1 MRKVMLYEPGD
12 LRLIECEKPKA
23 GKGEVLIKN
32 EVSLTCGSDV
42 KSYIRGYAKHTPP
55 YNIGHECSGVVA
67 EVGEGVTKFK
77 VGDRVVAHNSAP
89 CNECYYCKKGIHCMC
104 ENLITNQLKNGGFS
118 EYQLIPEIIVKQ
130 NMFHIPDDMSFKQA
144 ALLEPFACAVYG
156 VSEIP
161 VEQGDYVAV
170 NGCGPSGLMF
180 IRLLYLKGA
189 RVIACD
195 KSKVRLEAAKKLGAH
210 DVINIEEVD
219 DQVQAVKDLTPGK
232 RGVDAAVEAAGSVKV
247 WQMSI
252 NMVRPGGFALL
263 YGGTKAGEELTV
275 DTKLLHYSQITI
287 KGLYHTTPL
296 YVNQA
301 FELLKMKVIDEKDFL
316 YNEYK
321 LENVK
326 EALMNH
332 HEGNVIK
339 NYITYN

>member
-1 MRKVMLYEPGD
+1 MLYEPGD

>member
-12 LRLIECEKPKA
+12 LRIVECEKPKPK
-23 GKGEVLIKN
+23 KGEVLIKN
-32 EVSLTCGSDV
+32 MVSLTCGSDV

-55 YNIGHECSGVVA
+55 YNIGHEASGIVDS
-67 EVGEGVTKFK
+67 VGEGVSKFK

-89 CNECYYCKKGIHCMC
+89 CNECYYCKKGIHSMC
-104 ENLITNQLKNGGFS
+104 ENLISNNLKNGAFS
-118 EYQLIPEIIVKQ
+118 EYQLIPAKIVEQ
-130 NMFHIPDDMSFKQA
+130 NMFKIPEDMSFKQA

-156 VSEIP
+156 VSQVP
-161 VEQGDYVAV
+161 VEQGDYVVV

-180 IRLLYLKGA
+180 IKLLYLKGA

-195 KSKVRLEAAKKLGAH
+195 KSKVRLDAAKKLGAY
-210 DVINIEEVD
+210 DVVNIEEVEN
-219 DQVQAVKDLTPGK
+219 QVEAVKALTPEN
-232 RGVDAAVEAAGSVKV
+232 RGVDCAVEAAGSVKV
-247 WQMSI
+247 WEMSI

-263 YGGTKAGEELTV
+263 YGGTKAGEELVV

-287 KGLYHTTPL
+287 KGLYHTTPF

-339 NYITYN
+339 NFITY

>member
-1 MRKVMLYEPGD
+1 MLYEPGD
-12 LRLIECEKPKA
+12 LRLIECEKPKV

-32 EVSLTCGSDV
+32 KVSLTCGSDV

-130 NMFHIPDDMSFKQA
+130 NMFHIPNDMSFKQA

-156 VSEIP
+156 VSQIP

-210 DVINIEEVD
+210 DIINIEEVD

-321 LENVK
+321 MENVK

>member
-1 MRKVMLYEPGD
+1 
-12 LRLIECEKPKA
+12 
-23 GKGEVLIKN
+23 
-32 EVSLTCGSDV
+32 
-42 KSYIRGYAKHTPP
+42 
-55 YNIGHECSGVVA
+55 
-67 EVGEGVTKFK
+67 
-77 VGDRVVAHNSAP
+77 
-89 CNECYYCKKGIHCMC
+89 
-104 ENLITNQLKNGGFS
+104 
-118 EYQLIPEIIVKQ
+118 
-130 NMFHIPDDMSFKQA
+130 MFRIPDDMSFKQA

-156 VSEIP
+156 VSQIP

-195 KSKVRLEAAKKLGAH
+195 KSKVRLEAAKKLGAY
-210 DVINIEEVD
+210 DIINIEEVD

-232 RGVDAAVEAAGSVKV
+232 RGVDSAVESAGSVKV
-247 WQMSI
+247 WEMSI

-275 DTKLLHYSQITI
+275 DTKLLHYSQVTI

>member
-1 MRKVMLYEPGD
+1 MLYEPGD
-12 LRLIECEKPKA
+12 LRLIECERPKA

-130 NMFHIPDDMSFKQA
+130 NMFRIPDDMSFKQA

-156 VSEIP
+156 VSQIP

-195 KSKVRLEAAKKLGAH
+195 KSKVRLEAAKKLGAY
-210 DVINIEEVD
+210 DIINIEEVD

-232 RGVDAAVEAAGSVKV
+232 RGVDSAVEAAGSVKV
-247 WQMSI
+247 WEMSI

-275 DTKLLHYSQITI
+275 DTKLLHYSQVTI

>member
-1 MRKVMLYEPGD
+1 MLYEPGD
-12 LRLIECEKPKA
+12 LRIIECEKPKP

-42 KSYIRGYAKHTPP
+42 KSYLRGYAKHTPP
-55 YNIGHECSGVVA
+55 YNIGHEASGIVDS
-67 EVGEGVTKFK
+67 VGEGVTKFK

-104 ENLITNQLKNGGFS
+104 EDFLANQLKNGAFS
-118 EYQLIPEIIVKQ
+118 EYQLIPERIVKQ

-144 ALLEPFACAVYG
+144 ALLEPFACSVYG
-156 VSEIP
+156 VSQVP

-195 KSKVRLEAAKKLGAH
+195 RSKVRLETAKKLGAY
-210 DVINIEEVD
+210 DVINIDEVE
-219 DQVQAVKDLTPGK
+219 DQVQAVKDLTPEG
-232 RGVDAAVEAAGSVKV
+232 RGVDAAIEAAGSVKV
-247 WQMSI
+247 WEMSI
-252 NMVRPGGFALL
+252 NMVRPGGFVLL
-263 YGGTKAGEELTV
+263 YGGTKAGEVLTV
-275 DTKLLHYSQITI
+275 DTKLLHYSQVTI

-301 FELLKMKVIDEKDFL
+301 FELLKMKVIDEKDFV

-321 LENVK
+321 LEDVK

-339 NYITYN
+339 NYITY

>member
-1 MRKVMLYEPGD
+1 MLYEPGD
-12 LRLIECEKPKA
+12 LRLIECEKPKV

-89 CNECYYCKKGIHCMC
+89 CNECYYCKKGIQCMC

-130 NMFHIPDDMSFKQA
+130 NMFHIPNDMSFKQA

-156 VSEIP
+156 VSQIP

-195 KSKVRLEAAKKLGAH
+195 KSKVRLEAAKKLGAY
-210 DVINIEEVD
+210 DIINIEEVD

>member
-1 MRKVMLYEPGD
+1 MLYEPGD

-210 DVINIEEVD
+210 DIINIEEVEN
-219 DQVQAVKDLTPGK
+219 QVRAVKDLTPGK

>member
-1 MRKVMLYEPGD
+1 MLYEPGD
-12 LRLIECEKPKA
+12 LRIIQCDKPKVL
-23 GKGEVLIKN
+23 KGEVLVKN

-42 KSYIRGYAKHTPP
+42 KSYLRGYAKHTPP

-89 CNECYYCKKGIHCMC
+89 CNECYYCKKGIHSMC
-104 ENLITNQLKNGGFS
+104 ENFLANQLKNGGFS
-118 EYQLIPEIIVKQ
+118 EYQLIPESIVKQ
-130 NMFHIPDDMSFKQA
+130 NMFKIPEDMSYKQA

-156 VSEIP
+156 VSQIP
-161 VEQGDYVAV
+161 VEQGDYVVV

-195 KSKVRLEAAKKLGAH
+195 KSEVRLNTAKKLGAY
-210 DVINIEEVD
+210 DIVNIEKVE
-219 DQVQAVKDLTPGK
+219 DQVKAVKDLTPEK
-232 RGVDAAVEAAGSVKV
+232 RGVDAAVEAAGTVKV
-247 WQMSI
+247 WEMSI

-263 YGGTKAGEELTV
+263 YGGTKAGEELVV

-287 KGLYHTTPL
+287 KGLYHTSPL

-301 FELLKMKVIDEKDFL
+301 FELLKMNVIDEKDFVQ
-316 YNEYK
+316 NEYK
-321 LENVK
+321 LEDVK
-326 EALMNH
+326 DALMNH

-339 NYITYN
+339 NFIAY

>member
-1 MRKVMLYEPGD
+1 MLYEPGD

-130 NMFHIPDDMSFKQA
+130 NMLHIPDDMSFKQA

-210 DVINIEEVD
+210 DIINIEEVD
-219 DQVQAVKDLTPGK
+219 DQVRAVKDLTPGK

>member
-1 MRKVMLYEPGD
+1 MLYEPGD

-210 DVINIEEVD
+210 DIINIEEVD

>member
-1 MRKVMLYEPGD
+1 MLYEPGD
-12 LRLIECEKPKA
+12 LRLIECERPKA

-144 ALLEPFACAVYG
+144 ALLEPFACAAYG

-210 DVINIEEVD
+210 DIINIEEVD